1 MCRQLCEC
9 ILQFEDAW
17 EEKGIEL
24 ETDLED
30 RALVEADERLL
41 ELVWNNLFSNA
52 VKFTEPGGKIKV
64 TQTSAERFVK
74 VSVSDTGCGMDQDSM
89 KHIFDKFYQ
98 GILPIQKKE
107 TDLAWLSLKECW
119 NYLTLRSASSANRE
133 KAVPF
138 L

>member
-1 MCRQLCEC
+1 MTCAGSYVN
-9 ILQFEDAW
+9 DAW

-30 RALVEADERLL
+30 RALVEADESLL

-64 TQTSAERFVK
+64 TQTSDERFVK

-107 TDLAWLSLKECW
+107 TDLAWPLSAHTRGRWEERSILR
-119 NYLTLRSASSANRE
+119 LTATSSRHA
-133 KAVPF
+133 
-138 L
+138 